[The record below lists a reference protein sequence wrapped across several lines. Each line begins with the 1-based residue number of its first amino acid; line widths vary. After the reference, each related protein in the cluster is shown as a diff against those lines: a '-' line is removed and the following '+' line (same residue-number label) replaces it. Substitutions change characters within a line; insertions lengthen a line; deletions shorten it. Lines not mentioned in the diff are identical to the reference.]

1 MPKKKVGSF
10 NPMQI
15 KDGWI
20 VKMYKDGR
28 IRSKVAIFVCRDTLK
43 YIEFGYRFILIFTT
57 RF

>member
-28 IRSKVAIFVCRDTLK
+28 IRSRVEEYKLK
-43 YIEFGYRFILIFTT
+43 HKKMEKNNG
-57 RF
+57 

>member
-1 MPKKKVGSF
+1 MPKKKAGSF

-28 IRSKVAIFVCRDTLK
+28 IRSKVEPYSPK
-43 YIEFGYRFILIFTT
+43 HKKKTT
-57 RF
+57 NNG